1 MKIIGSDLRRNTMGE
16 LLYCGLD
23 THEEYSWW
31 AKDSDGCWHNGY
43 IVVEDGWYAS
53 SNEWTYYLYV
63 STHFGLDRIEVDKTT
78 ILPNTLRNRIK
89 IFLEQGYC
97 VGLSYTKE
105 HFLVTEIDLKIC
117 PDANEDEYIEEITQ
131 HIAQMPE
138 NKGE

>member
-1 MKIIGSDLRRNTMGE
+1 MKIIGSDIRRNTMGE
-16 LLYCGLD
+16 LLNCGLD

-31 AKDSDGCWHNGY
+31 AKDDNGCWHNGY

-53 SNEWTYYLYV
+53 SNEWTYYLYMN
-63 STHFGLDRIEVDKTT
+63 TYFGLDRIEVDKTT

-97 VGLSYTKE
+97 VGISYSKE
-105 HFLVTEIDLKIC
+105 HFLHVETDLKIC
-117 PDANEDEYIEEITQ
+117 PDAEEDEYITEIMH
-131 HIAQMPE
+131 HIAQIPE